1 MTRTDAIETDAET
14 DLSDVMAGRR
24 ITIDEL
30 AVGLGGADLWVRK
43 LARAA
48 EAPDTP
54 VELSD
59 TIKELRRIASQ
70 LAEHS
75 ERIGFLAR
83 VVEGDVPLAKNFER
97 GDPWGVEARGTDRT
111 DFGGPA
117 LIPTQWQLWRLAR
130 DAEIAGARDTAETTT
145 YPEAMK
151 GVGLGWESKEAQLRR
166 RRERDAAVVRE
177 VLLVICES
185 CAAGEG
191 EQCRTKN
198 GRASE
203 KPHVPRQRE
212 AEAIV
217 DARLGFV
224 GENPVAVPDA

>member
-1 MTRTDAIETDAET
+1 MNEPDPDPET
-14 DLSDVMAGRR
+14 DLSDVMAGNR

-30 AVGLGGADLWVRK
+30 AVSLGGAGLWVRK

-48 EAPDTP
+48 ECPKTP

-59 TIKELRRIASQ
+59 TIKELRRIADQ
-70 LAEHS
+70 LREHG

-83 VVEGDVPLAKNFER
+83 VVEGDVPLAKTFER
-97 GDPWGVEARGTDRT
+97 GDPWGVEARGTDRA

-130 DAEIAGARDTAETTT
+130 DAEIAGARGEAETTT

-166 RRERDAAVVRE
+166 RRERDAAVARE
-177 VLLVICES
+177 VLRILCES
-185 CAAGEG
+185 CAVGEG
-191 EQCRTKN
+191 EHCRTKN
-198 GRASE
+198 GRISE
-203 KPHVPRQRE
+203 KPHVVRQRE
-212 AEAIV
+212 AEATV
-217 DARLGFV
+217 DARLGFL
-224 GENPVAVPDA
+224 GDNPVAVPDA